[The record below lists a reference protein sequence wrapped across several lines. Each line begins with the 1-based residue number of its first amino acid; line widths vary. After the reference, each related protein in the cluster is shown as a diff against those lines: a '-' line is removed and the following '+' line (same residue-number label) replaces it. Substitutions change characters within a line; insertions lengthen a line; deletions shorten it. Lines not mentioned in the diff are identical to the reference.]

1 MDAPDYY
8 NEDVIDE
15 AELDEVLPSSLRGPV
30 TRSTVKPRILFPN
43 EEQKKMRA
51 HKAEDGEPKTE
62 DEEADTDIEDRMELS
77 AAKGKIDNSATTS
90 TALELALASSPTTT
104 RAARSKHVD
113 LSSSLGAPTSDDEHL
128 RTPPKH
134 NARRTANASP
144 CAERRDADRPRPKST
159 RRSVR
164 VSHLLGEVEARSFAD
179 ERFRGMD
186 DFMRIK
192 IPACMSYS
200 LHLCRYTLRWSTIL

>member
-8 NEDVIDE
+8 NEDGIDE

-62 DEEADTDIEDRMELS
+62 DDEADTDIEDLMDLS

-144 CAERRDADRPRPKST
+144 CAELKG
-159 RRSVR
+159 RRSAKAKVNKKKR
-164 VSHLLGEVEARSFAD
+164 EGEPLT
-179 ERFRGMD
+179 RGGGG
-186 DFMRIK
+186 K
-192 IPACMSYS
+192 K
-200 LHLCRYTLRWSTIL
+200 LRG

>member
-8 NEDVIDE
+8 NEDGIDE

-62 DEEADTDIEDRMELS
+62 DDEADTDIEDLMDLS
-77 AAKGKIDNSATTS
+77 AAKGKIDNSATNS
-90 TALELALASSPTTT
+90 TALELAHASSPTTT

-134 NARRTANASP
+134 NARRTANVSP
-144 CAERRDADRPRPKST
+144 CAELSRSAKAKVNKNKREGEALT
-159 RRSVR
+159 RGGGGKK
-164 VSHLLGEVEARSFAD
+164 L
-179 ERFRGMD
+179 RG
-186 DFMRIK
+186 
-192 IPACMSYS
+192 
-200 LHLCRYTLRWSTIL
+200 